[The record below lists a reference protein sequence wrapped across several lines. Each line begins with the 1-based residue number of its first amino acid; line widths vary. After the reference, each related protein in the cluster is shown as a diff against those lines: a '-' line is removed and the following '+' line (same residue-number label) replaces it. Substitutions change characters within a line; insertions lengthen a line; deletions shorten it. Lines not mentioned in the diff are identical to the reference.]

1 MKFAY
6 DIPDSFWSLFRSM
19 NRELYM
25 EALLKINEEY
35 EYNNYYL
42 SKEVCLQ
49 VLEDW
54 NESQRIWLSPEE
66 FESENDASQ
75 TPPNRILNWLIKT
88 GWLKRIEDFSTL
100 TTNIIIP
107 DYAAVFLTAF
117 EELVNPSTDDTE
129 IYIQNVYATLF
140 SFWHDKK
147 MNLAMLK
154 TALINTKKLNK
165 ALQDMLHNMDHFFS
179 RLLKQ
184 KSYEEVLAEH
194 LEGYVEE
201 IVEKKYHILKTND
214 NFYLYKNDIKRCL
227 REMRED
233 IPWMEQVQKK
243 ADKEKG
249 EDVLSIINAIE
260 RGFDDIE
267 HRISNMDK
275 EHSKYIRATVTR
287 MNYMLNGESDTRG
300 LMIQL
305 LKTIGDSKDSE
316 EKIEKVGQSMN
327 LSHFEVL
334 SEKSLYKKRKRRD
347 FASQVEEEKQQEE
360 KGEDV
365 LSIINAIERG
375 FDDIEHR
382 ISNMDKEHSKYIRA
396 TVTRM
401 NYMLNGE
408 SDTRGLMIQ
417 LLKTIGDSK
426 DSEEKIE
433 KVGQSMNLSH
443 FEVLSEKSL
452 YKKRKRRD
460 FASQVEEEKQQEELS
475 REDVLRLNK
484 IHTRY
489 QQAEIEDFIEAYMQD
504 DHMEVKDIDIR
515 DEESFEKLILA
526 YDYSTRRNSKYK
538 VIERD
543 DKLIDNGS
551 YRYPALTFVRR
562 KPKS

>member
-66 FESENDASQ
+66 FESETDASQ

-267 HRISNMDK
+267 HRIANMDK
-275 EHSKYIRATVTR
+275 EHAKYVRATVTR
-287 MNYMLNGESDTRG
+287 LNYLLSGETDTKG
-300 LMIQL
+300 LVVQL
-305 LKTIGDSKDSE
+305 LNRMSQTEDAQEQDAMIRETGE
-316 EKIEKVGQSMN
+316 RMN
-327 LSHFEVL
+327 LSLLEIL
-334 SEKSLYKKRKRRD
+334 SEKSLYKRRRPRTD
-347 FASQVEEEKQQEE
+347 FISKMAPDQALPDLDKD
-360 KGEDV
+360 DV
-365 LSIINAIERG
+365 LKLNRIQMRYSRSQIE
-375 FDDIEHR
+375 E
-382 ISNMDKEHSKYIRA
+382 
-396 TVTRM
+396 
-401 NYMLNGE
+401 
-408 SDTRGLMIQ
+408 
-417 LLKTIGDSK
+417 
-426 DSEEKIE
+426 
-433 KVGQSMNLSH
+433 
-443 FEVLSEKSL
+443 
-452 YKKRKRRD
+452 
-460 FASQVEEEKQQEELS
+460 
-475 REDVLRLNK
+475 
-484 IHTRY
+484 
-489 QQAEIEDFIEAYMQD
+489 FIESYMD
-504 DHMEVKDIDIR
+504 GEVMDASKISLM
-515 DEESFEKLILA
+515 DEEAFEKLILA
-526 YDYSTRRNSKYK
+526 YDYSTRKNSKYMVLEEK
-538 VIERD
+538 PDQIE
-543 DKLIDNGS
+543 NGS
-551 YRYPALTFVRR
+551 YKYPALKFVRR
-562 KPKS
+562 RL

>member
-179 RLLKQ
+179 
-184 KSYEEVLAEH
+184 
-194 LEGYVEE
+194 
-201 IVEKKYHILKTND
+201 
-214 NFYLYKNDIKRCL
+214 
-227 REMRED
+227 
-233 IPWMEQVQKK
+233 
-243 ADKEKG
+243 
-249 EDVLSIINAIE
+249 
-260 RGFDDIE
+260 
-267 HRISNMDK
+267 
-275 EHSKYIRATVTR
+275 
-287 MNYMLNGESDTRG
+287 
-300 LMIQL
+300 
-305 LKTIGDSKDSE
+305 
-316 EKIEKVGQSMN
+316 
-327 LSHFEVL
+327 
-334 SEKSLYKKRKRRD
+334 
-347 FASQVEEEKQQEE
+347 
-360 KGEDV
+360 
-365 LSIINAIERG
+365 
-375 FDDIEHR
+375 
-382 ISNMDKEHSKYIRA
+382 
-396 TVTRM
+396 
-401 NYMLNGE
+401 
-408 SDTRGLMIQ
+408 
-417 LLKTIGDSK
+417 
-426 DSEEKIE
+426 
-433 KVGQSMNLSH
+433 
-443 FEVLSEKSL
+443 
-452 YKKRKRRD
+452 
-460 FASQVEEEKQQEELS
+460 
-475 REDVLRLNK
+475 
-484 IHTRY
+484 
-489 QQAEIEDFIEAYMQD
+489 
-504 DHMEVKDIDIR
+504 
-515 DEESFEKLILA
+515 
-526 YDYSTRRNSKYK
+526 
-538 VIERD
+538 
-543 DKLIDNGS
+543 
-551 YRYPALTFVRR
+551 
-562 KPKS
+562 

>member
-66 FESENDASQ
+66 FESETDASQ

-154 TALINTKKLNK
+154 TALVNTKKLNK
-165 ALQDMLHNMDHFFS
+165 ALQDMLHNMDHFFG

-214 NFYLYKNDIKRCL
+214 NFYLYKNDIKKCL

-243 ADKEKG
+243 ADKEMG

-300 LMIQL
+300 LIIQL

-347 FASQVEEEKQQEE
+347 FASQVEPEE
-360 KGEDV
+360 V
-365 LSIINAIERG
+365 
-375 FDDIEHR
+375 
-382 ISNMDKEHSKYIRA
+382 
-396 TVTRM
+396 
-401 NYMLNGE
+401 
-408 SDTRGLMIQ
+408 
-417 LLKTIGDSK
+417 
-426 DSEEKIE
+426 
-433 KVGQSMNLSH
+433 
-443 FEVLSEKSL
+443 
-452 YKKRKRRD
+452 
-460 FASQVEEEKQQEELS
+460 QEELS
-475 REDVLRLNK
+475 REDVLKLNK
-484 IHTRY
+484 IHTRFSEE
-489 QQAEIEDFIEAYMQD
+489 EIVDFVESYMKD
-504 DHMEVKDIDIR
+504 DHMEVKDLDIT
-515 DEESFEKLILA
+515 DEDTFEKLILA

-538 VIERD
+538 VIERED
-543 DKLIDNGS
+543 ELIDNGS

-562 KPKS
+562 CLTVKIIL